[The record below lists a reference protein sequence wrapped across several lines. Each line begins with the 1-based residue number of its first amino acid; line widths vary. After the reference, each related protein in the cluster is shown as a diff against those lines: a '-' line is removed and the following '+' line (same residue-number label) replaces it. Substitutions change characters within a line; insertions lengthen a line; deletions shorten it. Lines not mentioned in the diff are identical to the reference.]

1 MKYLIFGSSGMLGS
15 AFLRQFEKISGHHV
29 VAPVR
34 GALPEIFKSYLSIDF
49 VPYSELAE
57 ETLLCILDEHQPEV
71 ILNCVGY
78 VKQRQFAS
86 ADHLQML
93 WVNSVFP
100 HTLAKWSVNS
110 GCKLITFSTD
120 CVFDGKIGNY
130 VEEDQPT
137 PVDYYGVTKLAG
149 EVDDGVNLTLRTSII
164 GPEIRNKLSLLE
176 WFVGAEGV
184 VSGYTEAIYTGLP
197 TRFLADFILRNI
209 ESLKQLSGVYHL
221 SSSKIS
227 KFDLLSM
234 FNETMG
240 LNKELIADNSLRID
254 RSLNSSKIKSQ
265 LGLDIPNWSK
275 LVTILKDDF
284 NELQR

>member
-15 AFLRQFEKISGHHV
+15 AFLRQFEKISGNHV

-34 GALPEIFKSYLSIDF
+34 GTLPEVFKSYSSIEF
-49 VPYSELAE
+49 IPNTELAE
-57 ETLLCILDEHQPEV
+57 GTLLRLLDEHQPDV

-78 VKQRQFAS
+78 VKQRKFQG

-100 HTLAKWSVNS
+100 HILANWSVNS

-130 VEEDQPT
+130 VEQDQPT

-149 EVDDGVNLTLRTSII
+149 EVNDGDCLTLRTSII

-176 WFVGAEGV
+176 WFIGAEGV

-197 TRFLADFILRNI
+197 TRFLADFILRNM

-240 LNKELIADNSLRID
+240 LNKKIIADDSLRID
-254 RSLNSSKIKSQ
+254 RSLNSSRIKSQ
-265 LGLDIPNWSK
+265 LGIEVPDWPALIE
-275 LVTILKDDF
+275 ILKDDF
-284 NELQR
+284 NELR